1 MKNRQFYKILLCAL
15 GVLAAGCVD
24 TVESVPPGELI
35 FDSAPPEAVFEFAN
49 ACVRIEHKGELLTR
63 DGERYEWGGEGT
75 PFLMR
80 ASDLGTYLFYDD
92 ERGYLLLDLE
102 GVEAGAEYLKRRT
115 ELESDITR
123 VDDSFVS
130 PAEWQLEVSDQVSN
144 AFNIRRRQSNFYMGP
159 EPIAVEPVPL
169 KLIEAEGCATFPELS
184 LDATGTPAKT
194 KFEDG
199 DLFGFVDAHSHILS
213 NFGFGG
219 GGIFHGAPFH
229 RLGVEHALG
238 SCEQFHGE
246 DGRADFLG
254 AGDQVDQTEII
265 SLLSTGLLPEP
276 SHTTDGWPTFTDW
289 PSTEHITHQT
299 QYYIWLK
306 RAWMAGMRLVVQH
319 AVSNEVFCDL
329 MADTGFQPVRWDC
342 RDMLNVDRQIEE
354 VRVMERYIDA
364 QEGGPG
370 KGWFRVVESPED
382 ARAVIAEGKLA
393 VILGIEVPNLF
404 ECYLTRRPDDPIC
417 DRDHIEAQLD
427 EYYAKGIRAIFPNHK
442 YDNAFTPGDG
452 HRGIVELGNFVQT
465 AHYSNFV
472 QDCPDV
478 PTTFDYGPVQFGG
491 INEPREDYLAP
502 APNELL
508 EFSMS
513 PLRDLLPYLQLLQ
526 EPALEG
532 DWCQA
537 GGLTEAGRDLIRGI
551 MERGMIPEIDH
562 LPRRTYVEVFEML
575 EEANY
580 PAAATHGNTNRG
592 KLYEIG
598 GLSIAGISR
607 CSTGEPGSLMRG
619 FRAQKGE
626 IDAAGAYPGLGFGF
640 DFNGMATMPRPRFG
654 DLANC
659 GEQQSNPVEYP
670 FVSFDGAVEFTQPL
684 VGERVVDFNTE
695 GMVHI
700 GLVAELLEDARRD
713 GATDEDFE
721 LIFRSAEAYI
731 RMWEKASL
739 K

>member
-15 GVLAAGCVD
+15 GVLASGCVD

-49 ACVRIEHKGELLTR
+49 ACVRIEHEGELLTR
-63 DGERYEWGGEGT
+63 DGERYEWGEGT

-80 ASDLGTYLFYDD
+80 ASDLNTYLFYDD

-159 EPIAVEPVPL
+159 EPISVEPVPL

-194 KFEDG
+194 TFEDG

-659 GEQQSNPVEYP
+659 GEEQSNPVEYP

>member
-80 ASDLGTYLFYDD
+80 ASDLNTYLFYDD

-159 EPIAVEPVPL
+159 EPISVEPVPL

-194 KFEDG
+194 TFEDG

-370 KGWFRVVESPED
+370 KGWFRVVESPEE

-417 DRDHIEAQLD
+417 NRDHIEAQLD

>member
-1 MKNRQFYKILLCAL
+1 MKNRQFYKILLCAI
-15 GVLAAGCVD
+15 GVLVAGCVD
-24 TVESVPPGELI
+24 TVESVPPADEPI
-35 FDSAPPEAVFEFAN
+35 EMAPPEAVYGFAN
-49 ACVRIEHKGELLTR
+49 ACVKIEHDGELLTR
-63 DGERYEWGGEGT
+63 TGERYEWGGEGT

-102 GVEAGAEYLKRRT
+102 GVEAGAEYLQRRT
-115 ELESDITR
+115 VLESDITR

-159 EPIAVEPVPL
+159 EPISVEPVPL
-169 KLIEAEGCATFPELS
+169 KLISTEGCATFPELS
-184 LDATGTPAKT
+184 VDATGTPSKT
-194 KFEDG
+194 TFEDG

-229 RLGVEHALG
+229 RLGVEHALS

-254 AGDQVDQTEII
+254 AGDQVDQNEII

-370 KGWFRVVESPED
+370 EGWFRVVESPEE

-598 GLSIAGISR
+598 GLSISGISR

-619 FRAQKGE
+619 FRAQKEE

-654 DLANC
+654 ELANC
-659 GEQQSNPVEYP
+659 GEEQSNPVEYP
-670 FVSFDGAVEFTQPL
+670 FVSFDGAVEFTQPV

-700 GLVAELLEDARRD
+700 GMVAEMLEDARLD